1 MTVAGDRLQPTLFE
15 LSRPGRG
22 GGKVPHPPKDALT
35 RIPASYLRGSWAR
48 LPEVSEPELTRHFVN
63 LSQLNYA
70 VDTGFYPLGSCTMKY
85 NPKIDEWAARLGGF
99 AALHPL
105 APDELAQGTLE
116 LLWELES
123 ALAEIGGMK
132 AVTLQPAAGAQGEL
146 TGILMVKAYHRSRGD
161 LDRTEVL
168 VPDSSHG
175 TNPATASMAGF
186 KTVTIPS
193 APDGGVDVE
202 AFRAA
207 LGPRTAAIMITNPST
222 AGLFE
227 SRLCELLDAVHE
239 AGALAYMDGAN
250 LNAIMGRF
258 KPGEAGFDVM
268 HINVHKTF
276 STPHGGGGPGAGP
289 VGVGEKLLP
298 FLPTPRVLRLPEGGF
313 RLERPGERPTSI
325 GRVRAFAGNTGVLVR
340 AYAYIRAHGADGLS
354 EVSDDAVLAANYVK
368 ARVTGVLDVPYSRPC
383 MHEFVASAAT
393 LKARTG
399 IRTLDVAKRL
409 IDYGFHP
416 PTVYFPLTVEEA
428 LLIEPTETESLEALD
443 AFVEALRQIVVEAET
458 EPELLHSAPHLSPV
472 RRLDET
478 TAARQPNLRWR
489 AMTGSQTPCP
499 D

>member
-1 MTVAGDRLQPTLFE
+1 MTVAGDRLGPTLFE
-15 LSRPGRG
+15 RSRPGRG
-22 GGKVPHPPKDALT
+22 GGKVPHPPKDALA
-35 RIPASYLRGSWAR
+35 RIPGEYLRAAGAR
-48 LPEVSEPELTRHFVN
+48 LPEVSEPELTRHYVN

-85 NPKIDEWAARLGGF
+85 NPKIDEWAARLNGF

-105 APDELAQGTLE
+105 APDELAQGTLQ
-116 LLWELES
+116 LLWELEAS
-123 ALAEIGGMK
+123 LAEIGGMK

-146 TGILMVKAYHRSRGD
+146 TGMLMVKAYHRHRGD
-161 LDRTEVL
+161 TERREVL

-193 APDGGVDVE
+193 AADGGVDVQ

-222 AGLFE
+222 VGLFE

-239 AGALAYMDGAN
+239 VGALAYMDGAN

-298 FLPTPRVLRLPEGGF
+298 FLPSPRVLREPDGRF
-313 RLERPGERPTSI
+313 RLEVPGERPDSI

-340 AYAYIRAHGADGLS
+340 AYAYIRAHGGLGLC
-354 EVSDDAVLAANYVK
+354 EVSDDAVLAANYLK
-368 ARVTGVLDVPYSRPC
+368 GRVADILDVPFARLC

-393 LKARTG
+393 LKSATG

-416 PTVYFPLTVEEA
+416 PTIYFPLTVEEA
-428 LLIEPTETESLEALD
+428 LLIEPTETESLETLD
-443 AFVEALRQIVVEAET
+443 AFVEALRCIVD
-458 EPELLHSAPHLSPV
+458 PDLLHSAPHDSPV

-489 AMTGSQTPCP
+489 AMTGSQMPCP